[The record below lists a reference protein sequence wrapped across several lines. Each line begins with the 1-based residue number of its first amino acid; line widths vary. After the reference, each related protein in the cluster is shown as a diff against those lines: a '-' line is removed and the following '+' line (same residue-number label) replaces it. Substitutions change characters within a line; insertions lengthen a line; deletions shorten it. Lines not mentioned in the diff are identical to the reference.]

1 MSQGADAKLKQS
13 EITSL
18 RGEEK
23 LKQFVLPSLRAEGV
37 AVHTQIKW
45 RNFMKKLLLLTIVF
59 FAFTGC
65 KKSEKNTSYVASTS
79 WTAGIAQMA
88 GIDDVKSIAPANLKH
103 PPEYEITPMDILAV
117 SEAELFIF
125 AGYERMMETIS
136 NAAEVDKSKIIKI
149 KTANTLQNIKEMTMI
164 LSEKAGTQ
172 EKAKKRVS
180 QFENLILETRKKI
193 IQNGLDKKTF
203 YVNKNQAEFAKDLG
217 LNVVATFGPAP
228 LTAEQIAFAAENQ
241 FDFIIDN
248 VHNPVAAPAAEVSPN
263 SKILIWR
270 NFPSK
275 NEQNAL
281 YKVVEENCKS
291 LL

>member
-1 MSQGADAKLKQS
+1 
-13 EITSL
+13 
-18 RGEEK
+18 
-23 LKQFVLPSLRAEGV
+23 
-37 AVHTQIKW
+37 
-45 RNFMKKLLLLTIVF
+45 
-59 FAFTGC
+59 
-65 KKSEKNTSYVASTS
+65 
-79 WTAGIAQMA
+79 
-88 GIDDVKSIAPANLKH
+88 
-103 PPEYEITPMDILAV
+103 
-117 SEAELFIF
+117 
-125 AGYERMMETIS
+125 MMETIS

-149 KTANTLQNIKEMTMI
+149 KTANTLQNIKEMTKI

-180 QFENLILETRKKI
+180 QFENLILETR
-193 IQNGLDKKTF
+193 KTF

-270 NFPSK
+270 NFPAK

-291 LL
+291 MF